1 MSHISDLVKDAKLS
15 TKLDLEFT
23 THTFIESSL
32 VTGRRPRRREREE
45 KWTRKRHL
53 GMGIFGMVWLEECT
67 TDNDAKLRVVKEV
80 RRVAPGPK
88 PIDYSREL
96 EAIVKF
102 SHQKFDGCFV
112 KSSGWFESDQSFF
125 ICTEYFM
132 LGDLQKYICEPF
144 PEGEAQHI
152 TLQLLEGLDFMHS
165 NGFAHCDLRPQNIFV
180 RSKDPEWWVKIGDFG
195 INKRVMEGLTG
206 LKTFNGA
213 PTFTAP
219 ELYKAIWEPSSETQ
233 DPTSDFDP
241 EVDIW
246 SLGVI
251 SYYLLAGKLPFYTQ
265 HDLLAYY
272 NKESTLP
279 TECLYTLQS
288 TDAAVQFLKDTL
300 APTPS
305 DRITAGDALD
315 HDWLSAL
322 LQESSPVEPG
332 EPQPF
337 PSEKSI
343 LPLQHQ
349 RPNSSQDVMLPG
361 TIHLT
366 SPPTMLGPGIPL
378 TLPQS
383 QTSYR
388 TSLNENSQHQ
398 HHQHMMLTA
407 TQPNGDHLPMQ
418 SNMGSLGVDDM
429 YKPTTNPSMTHGL
442 SALHLLSNVHPL
454 HRPATEPA
462 SIEQSQYRDSQ
473 ISESSLRPT
482 PLRQHSQLSSP
493 DMSIV
498 ESAGDTLPP
507 YTRRR
512 SDAAPIPISD
522 LDFIT
527 PRAESPSDSRSRS
540 STVESSRDS
549 IERRSSDRRFSD
561 RFRRVSESMM
571 PKRHNHRSVDHGKK
585 KDKDKLNEISPP
597 ISRSRYPSRPVS
609 TLWSWSKCSTTTK
622 DSDTKKAAGKKAKS
636 QVVQIPGRPQ
646 FAEGLPLFPV
656 RVKKT

>member
-23 THTFIESSL
+23 THTFLESSL
-32 VTGRRPRRREREE
+32 VAGQRPRRREREE

-53 GMGIFGMVWLEECT
+53 GMGIFGMVWLEEYMI
-67 TDNDAKLRVVKEV
+67 DKDAKLRVVKEV

-102 SHQKFDGCFV
+102 SQQKFDGCFV
-112 KSSGWFESDQSFF
+112 KSSGWFETDDSFF

-132 LGDLQKYICEPF
+132 LGDLQKYIYEPF

-165 NGFAHCDLRPQNIFV
+165 NGFAHCDLRPKNILV

-206 LKTFNGA
+206 LKTFNAA

-219 ELYKAIWEPSSETQ
+219 ELYKEIWEPSSATH
-233 DPTSDFDP
+233 DSSSKFNP

-265 HDLLAYY
+265 HNLLAYY

-279 TECLYTLQS
+279 MEWLYTLQS
-288 TDAAVQFLKDTL
+288 SDEAVQFLKDTL
-300 APTPS
+300 APSPS
-305 DRITAGDALD
+305 DRITAGDALN
-315 HDWLSAL
+315 HDWLSGL
-322 LQESSPVEPG
+322 PSSPVEPG
-332 EPQPF
+332 EPQPL

-343 LPLQHQ
+343 LPLQPR

-361 TIHLT
+361 TINLT
-366 SPPTMLGPGIPL
+366 SPPTMLGPGMPL

-383 QTSYR
+383 QRASYR
-388 TSLNENSQHQ
+388 TSLSENSQQGTISEHQ
-398 HHQHMMLTA
+398 HHHHMMLTA

-418 SNMGSLGVDDM
+418 SNMGSLGTDDM

-462 SIEQSQYRDSQ
+462 SIEKSQCRESQ
-473 ISESSLRPT
+473 IGESSLRPT
-482 PLRQHSQLSSP
+482 PLRQLPQLSTP

-498 ESAGDTLPP
+498 ESVSDTLPP

-522 LDFIT
+522 LDFIP
-527 PRAESPSDSRSRS
+527 PRTESPSDSRSRS
-540 STVESSRDS
+540 STVESARDS

-561 RFRRVSESMM
+561 RFRRASESMM

-597 ISRSRYPSRPVS
+597 ISRSS
-609 TLWSWSKCSTTTK
+609 STTTR
-622 DSDTKKAAGKKAKS
+622 DSETKKASGKKAKS